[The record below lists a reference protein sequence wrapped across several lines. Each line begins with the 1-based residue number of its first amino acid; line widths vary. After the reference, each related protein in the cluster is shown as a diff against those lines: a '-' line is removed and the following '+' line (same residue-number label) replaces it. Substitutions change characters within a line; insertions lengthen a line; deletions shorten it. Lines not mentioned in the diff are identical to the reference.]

1 MSERAMKW
9 AAEQGLQS
17 ADALRVLLT
26 LARLHEDGGMC
37 LPTVDVGR
45 KADMDHFRSVS
56 ALWFLRNKNLISADG
71 IGGLMSVTLG
81 CDFDENQ
88 SALVSAL
95 PQDEEVSL

>member
-37 LPTVDVGR
+37 LPTVDVCH
-45 KADMDHFRSVS
+45 KAEMDHFRCVS
-56 ALWFLRNKNLISADG
+56 ALWFLRNKNLISAEG

-88 SALVSAL
+88 SAPVSAL
-95 PQDEEVSL
+95 PQDEEVTR